1 MASVTHHP
9 KVNLMRLRNTVAS
22 YGFVAR
28 SLHWI
33 IVLGIIA
40 QYFLAE
46 AEESQRAAGAAMS
59 PMDWHMSLGI
69 TLLALA
75 VARVLWRIFD
85 RTPAWPAQMR
95 GYERFFA
102 AFVHLALY
110 ALLFA
115 IPISGWV
122 LASVEGESLS
132 LFGWFDVPAL
142 GPPGGEEREHLVEEV
157 HEVLFN
163 ALFVLAIVHVVA
175 ALKHHFID
183 RDNVLR
189 RMLFGAR

>member
-1 MASVTHHP
+1 ME
-9 KVNLMRLRNTVAS
+9 LRNTVAR

-33 IVLGIIA
+33 IVLGIVA

-46 AEESQRAAGAAMS
+46 AEESVRAGVGTMG
-59 PMDWHMSLGI
+59 PMDWHLSIGI

-75 VARVLWRIFD
+75 AIRVLWRIVD
-85 RTPAWPAQMR
+85 PTPAWPAQMR
-95 GYERFFA
+95 RYEKVLA
-102 AFVHLALY
+102 AIVHAALY

-115 IPISGWV
+115 VPISGWL
-122 LASVEGESLS
+122 LASIEGESLY
-132 LFGWFDVPAL
+132 LFGWFELPAL
-142 GPPGGEEREHLVEEV
+142 GSPGSEEREHLIEEV
-157 HEVLFN
+157 HETLFN
-163 ALFVLAIVHVVA
+163 AMFVLAIVHVLA

-189 RMLFGAR
+189 RMLPGSR

>member
-1 MASVTHHP
+1 
-9 KVNLMRLRNTVAS
+9 MRLRSTVAN
-22 YGFVAR
+22 YGVVTR

-33 IVLGIIA
+33 VVLGIIT

-46 AEESQRAAGAAMS
+46 AEESDGVATAAMS

-75 VARVLWRIFD
+75 AARVLWRIFD
-85 RTPAWPAQMR
+85 RAPAWPAQMR
-95 GYERFFA
+95 GYEKFLA
-102 AFVHLALY
+102 TVVHLALY
-110 ALLFA
+110 SLLFA
-115 IPISGWV
+115 VPISGWL
-122 LASVEGESLS
+122 LASVEGESPS
-132 LFGWFDVPAL
+132 LFGWVDLPLL
-142 GPPGGEEREHLVEEV
+142 GSAGSEEREHLIEEV

-163 ALFVLAIVHVVA
+163 ILFGLAILHVLA

-189 RMLFGAR
+189 RMLPGGR

>member
-1 MASVTHHP
+1 MP
-9 KVNLMRLRNTVAS
+9 LRSTLAN

-28 SLHWI
+28 SLHWL
-33 IVLGIIA
+33 IVLGIIT

-46 AEESQRAAGAAMS
+46 AEESEGAATAAMN

-75 VARVLWRIFD
+75 VARVLWRVFD

-95 GYERFFA
+95 GYEKLLA
-102 AFVHLALY
+102 TVVHLALY

-115 IPISGWV
+115 VPISGWL
-122 LASVEGESLS
+122 LASVEGESLT
-132 LFGWFDVPAL
+132 LFGWVDLPML
-142 GPPGGEEREHLVEEV
+142 GPPGSEAREHLIEEV

-163 ALFVLAIVHVVA
+163 VLFGLAILHVVA

-189 RMLFGAR
+189 RMLPGAR

>member
-1 MASVTHHP
+1 
-9 KVNLMRLRNTVAS
+9 MRLRNTLAT
-22 YGFVAR
+22 YGTVAR

-46 AEESQRAAGAAMS
+46 AEESIRTTAAGMS
-59 PMDWHMSLGI
+59 SMDWHMSLGI
-69 TLLALA
+69 SLLALA
-75 VARVLWRIFD
+75 FVRVLWRTLD
-85 RTPAWPAQMR
+85 RTPAWPATMP
-95 GYERFFA
+95 GYERFLA
-102 AFVHLALY
+102 TVVHLALY

-115 IPISGWV
+115 VPISGWV

-132 LFGWFDVPAL
+132 MFGWFDLPAL
-142 GPPGGEEREHLVEEV
+142 GASGSEQREHLVEEV

-163 ALFVLAIVHVVA
+163 LLLVLALVHVVA
-175 ALKHHFID
+175 ALKHHFMD

-189 RMLFGAR
+189 RMFPGMR

>member
-1 MASVTHHP
+1 ME
-9 KVNLMRLRNTVAS
+9 LRSTVAR

-33 IVLGIIA
+33 IVLGIVA

-46 AEESQRAAGAAMS
+46 AEESERAAVGTMG
-59 PMDWHMSLGI
+59 PMDWHISVGI
-69 TLLALA
+69 VLLAA
-75 VARVLWRIFD
+75 VRVVWRMID
-85 RTPAWPAQMR
+85 RTPAWPLHMPR
-95 GYERFFA
+95 YEKVLA
-102 AFVHLALY
+102 TIMHVALY

-115 IPISGWV
+115 IPISGWL

-132 LFGWFDVPAL
+132 MFGILDLPAL
-142 GPPGGEEREHLVEEV
+142 GPAGSEQREHLIEEV
-157 HEVLFN
+157 HETLFN
-163 ALFVLAIVHVVA
+163 VMFVLAIVHVLA

-189 RMLFGAR
+189 RMLPGGR

>member
-1 MASVTHHP
+1 MH
-9 KVNLMRLRNTVAS
+9 LRNTLAG

-33 IVLGIIA
+33 IVLGIVA

-46 AEESQRAAGAAMS
+46 AEESEGATTAAMS
-59 PMDWHMSLGI
+59 PVDWHMSLGI

-95 GYERFFA
+95 GYERILA
-102 AFVHLALY
+102 AVVHLALY

-115 IPISGWV
+115 IPISGWL
-122 LASVEGESLS
+122 LASVEGEQLS
-132 LFGWFDVPAL
+132 LFGWFDLPTL
-142 GPPGGEEREHLVEEV
+142 GPPGGEEREHLIEEV

-163 ALFVLAIVHVVA
+163 VLFVLAILHVVA

-189 RMLFGAR
+189 RMLPGAR

>member
-1 MASVTHHP
+1 
-9 KVNLMRLRNTVAS
+9 MRLRNTLAS

-28 SLHWI
+28 SLHWT
-33 IVLGIIA
+33 IVLGIVA

-46 AEESQRAAGAAMS
+46 AGESERAAAAAMS
-59 PMDWHMSLGI
+59 PMDWHMSLGL

-75 VARVLWRIFD
+75 VVRALWSIFD
-85 RTPAWPAQMR
+85 RTPTWPAQMQ
-95 GYERFFA
+95 GYERFLA
-102 AFVHLALY
+102 LLVHLALY

-115 IPISGWV
+115 VPLSGWL
-122 LASVEGESLS
+122 LASVEGEALS

-142 GPPGGEEREHLVEEV
+142 GPPGGEQREHLIVEV